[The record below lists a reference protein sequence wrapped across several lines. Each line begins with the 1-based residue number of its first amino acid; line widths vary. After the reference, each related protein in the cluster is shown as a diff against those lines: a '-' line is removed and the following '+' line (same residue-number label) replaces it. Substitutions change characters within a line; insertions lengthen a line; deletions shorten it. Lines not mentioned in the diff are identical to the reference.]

1 MRRTSLSADG
11 LLLVDKTAGMT
22 SHDVVARARRALG
35 ERRIGHM
42 GTLDPFATG
51 LLVLLVGRA
60 TRLAQHLDGEPK
72 EYEAELRFGSETT
85 TDDLSGAPTREAPL
99 AEPERVVAAI
109 ASLTGTIEQ
118 LPPAYSAKKVGG
130 ERAYRAAREG
140 RSVELRPVPVHVE
153 SWEVLELGPERARVR
168 IRCGGG
174 TYVRA
179 LARDLGRL
187 AGSAA
192 HLTAL
197 RRTASGPFRVERAI
211 PADALVPQSRPPLLS
226 PLEGLV
232 THARRA
238 LTTDEVARVVRG
250 MRVPADGA
258 GARAALVDD
267 AGEIVALG
275 ERVGDSWQPRVVLRD
290 A

>member
-1 MRRTSLSADG
+1 
-11 LLLVDKTAGMT
+11 MT

-72 EYEAELRFGSETT
+72 EYVAEMRFGAETT
-85 TDDLSGAPTREAPL
+85 TDDLTGDVTREAPL
-99 AEPERVVAAI
+99 PAASRVTSAFE
-109 ASLTGTIEQ
+109 SLTGTIEQ
-118 LPPAYSAKKVGG
+118 LPPTYSAKKVAGQ
-130 ERAYRAAREG
+130 RAYVAAREG

-153 SWEVLELGPERARVR
+153 SWEVLDLSPEAARVR

-197 RRTASGPFRVERAI
+197 RRTASGPFRVDDAV
-211 PADALVPQSRPPLLS
+211 PADALLPGAPPALLS
-226 PLEGLV
+226 PLVGLSA
-232 THARRA
+232 HQRRTLSA
-238 LTTDEVARVVRG
+238 DEVTRVTRG
-250 MRVPADGA
+250 MRVPADGVE
-258 GARAALVDD
+258 ARAALVDGRD
-267 AGEIVALG
+267 QLVALA
-275 ERVGDSWQPRVVLRD
+275 ERVGDSWQPRVVIRD

>member
-1 MRRTSLSADG
+1 
-11 LLLVDKTAGMT
+11 MT

-72 EYEAELRFGSETT
+72 EYVAEVRFGAETT
-85 TDDLSGAPTREAPL
+85 TDDLTGEPTREAPL
-99 AEPERVVAAI
+99 PEAARVRAAI
-109 ASLTGTIEQ
+109 DSLTGTIEQ
-118 LPPAYSAKKVGG
+118 LPPAYSAKKVDG
-130 ERAYRAAREG
+130 ERAYAAAREG
-140 RSVELRPVPVHVE
+140 RTVELRPVQVHVE
-153 SWEVLELGPERARVR
+153 SWELLELSPAAARVR
-168 IRCGGG
+168 VRCGGG

-197 RRTASGPFRVERAI
+197 RRTASGPFRVEEAV
-211 PADALVPQSRPPLLS
+211 PTDALVPDSSPPLLS
-226 PLEGLV
+226 PLAGLSAHQRRTLSSEELVRV
-232 THARRA
+232 T
-238 LTTDEVARVVRG
+238 RG
-250 MRVPADGA
+250 MQVPAEGA
-258 GARAALVDD
+258 QERAALLD
-267 AGEIVALG
+267 ASDQLVALA
-275 ERVGDSWQPRVVLRD
+275 ERVGDVWQPRVVLRD